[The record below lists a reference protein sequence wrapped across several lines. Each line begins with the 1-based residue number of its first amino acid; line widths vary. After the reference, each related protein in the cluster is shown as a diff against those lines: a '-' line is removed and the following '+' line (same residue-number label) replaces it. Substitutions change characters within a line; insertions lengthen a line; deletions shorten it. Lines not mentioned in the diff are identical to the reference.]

1 MARPGEARATSVY
14 SFIRNR
20 ESGDIRLSPQGMK
33 PFAADIRCLSAGV
46 NGLDELEQHWNRR
59 FGRFTTLAFGAE
71 AEAPAR

>member
-1 MARPGEARATSVY
+1 
-14 SFIRNR
+14 
-20 ESGDIRLSPQGMK
+20 MK